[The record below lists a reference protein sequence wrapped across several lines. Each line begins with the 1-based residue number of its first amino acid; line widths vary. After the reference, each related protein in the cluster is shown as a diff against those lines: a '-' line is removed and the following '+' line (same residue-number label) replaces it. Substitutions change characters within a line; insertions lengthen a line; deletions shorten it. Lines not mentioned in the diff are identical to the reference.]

1 MPSILC
7 WVKTGSSNLSG
18 EGEEGRWWA
27 FFLAVGVHFVLPDM
41 PSGIVL
47 DDYRHTLLSVHYF
60 SMTKIPQ
67 EIQEFIKGKM
77 AWVATATAD
86 GMPNSTPKGSVQ
98 VIDDS
103 HLIFAD
109 LFSRKTRENLKVNTK
124 VAVTVV
130 DEKTYKGYQLKG
142 IAELLTSGPIF
153 DQVVEQLK
161 KAPMKLPPVNYVVKI
176 TVDSIYDQSVGADA
190 GKQIA

>member
-1 MPSILC
+1 
-7 WVKTGSSNLSG
+7 
-18 EGEEGRWWA
+18 
-27 FFLAVGVHFVLPDM
+27 
-41 PSGIVL
+41 
-47 DDYRHTLLSVHYF
+47 
-60 SMTKIPQ
+60 MTKIPH

-77 AWVATATAD
+77 AWVATASTD

-103 HLIFAD
+103 HLVFAD
-109 LFSRKTRENLKVNTK
+109 LFSRKTRENLKANTK

-142 IAELLTSGPIF
+142 VAELLTTGPIF
-153 DQVVEQLK
+153 DQVAEQLK

-176 TVDSIYDQSVGADA
+176 TVDSIYDQSVGPDA

>member
-1 MPSILC
+1 MLC
-7 WVKTGSSNLSG
+7 DVYYT
-18 EGEEGRWWA
+18 
-27 FFLAVGVHFVLPDM
+27 F
-41 PSGIVL
+41 
-47 DDYRHTLLSVHYF
+47 
-60 SMTKIPQ
+60 MTKIPK

-77 AWVATATAD
+77 AWVATASVD

-103 HLIFAD
+103 HLVFAD

-142 IAELLTSGPIF
+142 VAELLTSGPVF
-153 DQVVEQLK
+153 DQVAEQLK
-161 KAPMKLPPVNYVVKI
+161 KAPMKLPPVNYVPV
-176 TVDSIYDQSVGADA
+176 
-190 GKQIA
+190 